1 MRKKLELSKY
11 IACICEG
18 GAEKAVMDILLENKL
33 LIFSKENLIEGRF
46 IKCRGAQS
54 FQEQYLRKKFN
65 GKISIIRILDSRNE
79 NFKIS
84 KVYEDKIDV
93 INIVTAPEIEMLII
107 HSEGMYEKY
116 KSSGKKPCE
125 FCMQDLRKLRYRK
138 KYDDVIRYF
147 DTPDKLVNAIK
158 ADHQKQ
164 QDKSE
169 YSLLNLLKE

>member
-1 MRKKLELSKY
+1 MKK
-11 IACICEG
+11 
-18 GAEKAVMDILLENKL
+18 EKAGL
-33 LIFSKENLIEGRF
+33 LILNNLKQHQRLLW
-46 IKCRGAQS
+46 S
-54 FQEQYLRKKFN
+54 
-65 GKISIIRILDSRNE
+65 
-79 NFKIS
+79 
-84 KVYEDKIDV
+84 VYKIDV

-158 ADHQKQ
+158 AYHQKQ